1 MTQGRCVLQLHPG
14 LLLLLSFIRGSSAA
28 GKNDIFGEPV
38 NLYVLP
44 GKSSAD
50 VRALTYCD
58 LHKIS
63 REDMLEV
70 LLFFL
75 MKHPNICATARAVV
89 PPYNNDISLPA
100 LIPRLCFC
108 RFWIC
113 TLNFVIRFGPIW
125 RLRSISVMYVYLCYI
140 YFF

>member
-1 MTQGRCVLQLHPG
+1 MSRNSGDPSGMYFVASRVNISAHVIHTC
-14 LLLLLSFIRGSSAA
+14 SSAP
-28 GKNDIFGEPV
+28 GKNDIFGEPI

-70 LLFFL
+70 LLFSYRF
-75 MKHPNICATARAVV
+75 M
-89 PPYNNDISLPA
+89 SLIV
-100 LIPRLCFC
+100 LIVHNLK
-108 RFWIC
+108 I
-113 TLNFVIRFGPIW
+113 FGSQ
-125 RLRSISVMYVYLCYI
+125 R
-140 YFF
+140 

>member
-1 MTQGRCVLQLHPG
+1 MYFVASRVNISAHVIHTY
-14 LLLLLSFIRGSSAA
+14 SSAT
-28 GKNDIFGEPV
+28 GKNDIFGEPI

-70 LLFFL
+70 LLFSYRF
-75 MKHPNICATARAVV
+75 M
-89 PPYNNDISLPA
+89 SL
-100 LIPRLCFC
+100 I
-108 RFWIC
+108 
-113 TLNFVIRFGPIW
+113 VIQQ
-125 RLRSISVMYVYLCYI
+125 S
-140 YFF
+140 